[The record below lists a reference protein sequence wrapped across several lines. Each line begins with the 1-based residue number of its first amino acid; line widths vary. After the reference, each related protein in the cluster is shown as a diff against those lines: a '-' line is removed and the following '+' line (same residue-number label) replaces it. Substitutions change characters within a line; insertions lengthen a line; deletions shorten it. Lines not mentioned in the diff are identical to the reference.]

1 VSAYDYLIY
10 ANHEDDVRDSSG
22 TNIVDIWDATIGMNN
37 SSPGQLILYDAP
49 DCGGNMIDT
58 VNQSTGDWFA
68 GDPDSKRTMERKNPT
83 VLGTD
88 AANWG
93 TNDGVTRNGQDANS
107 DPLNGTPKLRNSASA
122 TEAELIASKQGPAQI
137 YGGAELTYTLRL
149 RNLGNITATN
159 TYLTDT
165 LPAGVALLASSRPT
179 STQNGSQV
187 VWQLGNLAS
196 GAEQVITLTT
206 VVSEQLTGAIVNQLT
221 ARSAATETLT
231 ANNSTAWT
239 TTVLAAQANL
249 RVSKRGPAEAI
260 GGDVLT
266 YYLTLANDGM
276 ITATDVWLT
285 DTLPAGLIFSSS
297 DPAPTTHAGQQ
308 LIWQLGALNAGS
320 TQELTVTAQSA
331 ESATGEAVNHL
342 TATTTGDESS
352 QLDNRAVWTT
362 TLGAPPTAR
371 VLINAVL
378 YDGYQDSDADEAIQ
392 LLNAGDTA
400 ADLTGWELCKY
411 TNGYSCRALPL
422 SSLAPHERVWL
433 ARNTVAFSTSF
444 GFPPDYELAS
454 WLSSGLSNA
463 GDEVILRDE
472 TQTVVDAVVF
482 EGGTAAIP
490 GWSGES
496 VQPYTVGR
504 AEGQILSRIPDETTG
519 RPISDTDTAS
529 DWIQN
534 TGNPAHGRRVLYP
547 GWDLDPLFQPLTATE
562 TATVVVGIAPDNA
575 FDVISATLLRAQHTI
590 SIETYSLRHP
600 AIITALVAKAQA
612 GVNVT
617 VLLEGS
623 QVGVGELD
631 PRWQQEL
638 WACQQ
643 LEAAGG
649 RCYFMIHDS
658 SNHIF
663 NRYNYLHAKL
673 LIVDDAWVAVS
684 SQNFT
689 NSSMPADDKSNGTYG
704 SRGTVIAATAPSV
717 VARATEIFALDCDA
731 AHHNDIL
738 RWNTG
743 SDSKYGPPSPGFT
756 PNLTIPDGITNTVYF
771 SQPLVVSGTFGFELF
786 TAPEAALRQ
795 TDALLGLLARG
806 GDGDRVSVEQL
817 YEHADW
823 GDNPTSDPNL
833 RLEAYIAAARRGA
846 EVRILVNN
854 GTFGQE
860 YGDRSYTATLS
871 YVNQIASVE
880 GLNLRAAAGDPTNY
894 GIHNKLVLVWLAD
907 AGGYAHVGSING
919 SESSSKVNREVAL
932 QVHSD
937 AVYEYL
943 ERMFMMDWWLSNPIY
958 LPLVMRRYKAPD
970 QLFLTEVF
978 YNSDRDGEWVELY
991 NPMGQPVDL
1000 SVYKIGDAEQ
1010 PEGFEGMY
1018 RFPDGAVIAP
1028 GQVIVVAYNGTD
1040 VPEADYEMYD
1050 FSGAIPNM
1058 VRYPNWGD
1066 PNYDWGLRNAGDQV
1080 LLLGPTDQPVDV
1092 VVWGDAAYPGV
1103 IPHPGVVVWSN
1114 SLQRFPPAVDTD
1126 DCNVD
1131 FREFAVTPGKVIYP

>member
-1 VSAYDYLIY
+1 MAKNTGRLLLTIIGSLLLLTLTSLLSRPLPPTEARSLSDASPRDVVINEIAWMGTAASTYDEWLELYNTTTSPIDIGNWSIYGADTGVCLNFSAADGATTTTVPAHGYLIY

-49 DCGGNMIDT
+49 DCGGNAIDT

-68 GDPDSKRTMERKNPT
+68 GDSVSKRTMERKNPT
-83 VLGTD
+83 ALGTD
-88 AANWG
+88 TDNWAA
-93 TNDGVTRNGQDANS
+93 NDGVTRNGQDAND
-107 DPLNGTPKLRNSASA
+107 DPLNGTPKAQNSQYQPPA
-122 TEAELIASKQGPAQI
+122 TPTADLSVAKTGPLTTTAGSLITYHLTLNNI
-137 YGGAELTYTLRL
+137 GA
-149 RNLGNITATN
+149 ITATA
-159 TYLTDT
+159 TWLTDT
-165 LPAGVALLASSRPT
+165 LPAGVTFLSSTPAP
-179 STQNGSQV
+179 STQAGQRL
-187 VWQLGNLAS
+187 VWQLGDVHTTALHL
-196 GAEQVITLTT
+196 ITVTAQ
-206 VVSEQLTGAIVNQLT
+206 VSETAAGPFVNHIT
-221 ARSAATETLT
+221 ATTTATETAT
-231 ANNSTAWT
+231 GNNVAAWT
-239 TTVLAAQANL
+239 TT
-249 RVSKRGPAEAI
+249 
-260 GGDVLT
+260 
-266 YYLTLANDGM
+266 
-276 ITATDVWLT
+276 
-285 DTLPAGLIFSSS
+285 F
-297 DPAPTTHAGQQ
+297 
-308 LIWQLGALNAGS
+308 
-320 TQELTVTAQSA
+320 
-331 ESATGEAVNHL
+331 
-342 TATTTGDESS
+342 
-352 QLDNRAVWTT
+352 
-362 TLGAPPTAR
+362 GAPPTAQ

-378 YDGYQDSDADEAIQ
+378 YDGYLDGDTDEAIQ
-392 LLNAGDTA
+392 LLNAGEAT
-400 ADLTGWELCKY
+400 ADLTDWELCKY
-411 TNGYSCRALPL
+411 TTGYSCRALPL

-433 ARNTVAFSTSF
+433 ARNTVAFSASF

-454 WLSSGLSNA
+454 WLSSGLANG

-472 TQTVVDAVVF
+472 THAVVDTVVF
-482 EGGTAAIP
+482 EGGAAAIP
-490 GWSGES
+490 GWLGES
-496 VQPYTVGR
+496 VQLYGVGR
-504 AEGQILSRIPDETTG
+504 AEGQLLYRIPNETTG
-519 RPISDTDTAS
+519 RPVPDTDTAA

-534 TGNPAHGRRVLYP
+534 TGDALHGRRVLYP
-547 GWDLDPLFQPLTATE
+547 GWDLYPRFWPLQVTE
-562 TATVVVGIAPDNA
+562 TATVVSGIAPDNA

-600 AIITALVAKAQA
+600 AIITALVAQAQA

-623 QVGVGELD
+623 QVGVGEFD

-643 LEAAGG
+643 LEEAGG

-658 SNHIF
+658 ANHIF

-673 LIVDDAWVAVS
+673 LIVDDEWVAVS

-717 VARATEIFALDCDA
+717 VARAAEIFALDCDA

-743 SDSKYGPPSPGFT
+743 SSKYGPPSPGYT

-795 TDALLGLLARG
+795 SDALLGLLARA

-817 YEHADW
+817 YEYPDW
-823 GDNPTSDPNL
+823 GDNPISDPNL
-833 RLEAYIAAARRGA
+833 RLAAYIAAARRGA
-846 EVRILVNN
+846 EVRIILNS
-854 GTFGQE
+854 GHFGQE
-860 YGDRSYTATLS
+860 YYADTYTQTVA
-871 YVNQIASVE
+871 YVNQLAHDK
-880 GLNLRAAAGDPTNY
+880 GLNLKATGGDPTQY
-894 GIHNKLVLVWLAD
+894 GIHNKMVLVWLAD
-907 AGGYAHVGSING
+907 AGGYAHIGSING
-919 SESSSKVNREVAL
+919 SEASSKINREVAL

-937 AVYEYL
+937 AVYDYL
-943 ERMFMMDWWLSNPIY
+943 ERMFMMDWWLSNPSY
-958 LPLVMRRYKAPD
+958 LPLVMQRYKAPD
-970 QLFLTEVF
+970 HLLLTEVF

-1010 PEGFEGMY
+1010 PDGFEGMY

-1028 GQVIVVAYNGTD
+1028 GQVIVVAYNGAN

-1050 FSGAIPNM
+1050 FSGTIPNM

-1066 PNYDWGLRNAGDQV
+1066 PNYDWGLRNDGDQV
-1080 LLLGPTDQPVDV
+1080 LLLGPADQPVDV
-1092 VVWGDAAYPGV
+1092 VVWGDAAYPGMT
-1103 IPHPGVVVWSN
+1103 PHPGVVVWSN
-1114 SLQRFPPAVDTD
+1114 SLQRFPPTVDTD

-1131 FREFAVTPGKVIYP
+1131 FREFAVTPGEVLYP